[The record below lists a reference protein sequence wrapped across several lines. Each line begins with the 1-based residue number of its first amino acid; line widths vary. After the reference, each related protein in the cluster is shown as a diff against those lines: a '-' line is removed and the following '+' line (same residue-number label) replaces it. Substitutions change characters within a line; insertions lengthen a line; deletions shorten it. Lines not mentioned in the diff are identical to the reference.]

1 MTDLIRS
8 KVSKK
13 KKRFVEDGF
22 NLDLTYITDN
32 IIAMGFPSEG
42 AEATYR
48 NPMTEV
54 QKFFKARHS
63 GKYKIYNVCSERH
76 YVASKFSDGVVV
88 HDFVWDDHNP
98 PPLSLIQP
106 MVDNM
111 DAHLKAKKGNIV
123 AIHCKAG
130 KGRTGTI
137 IACLLMKLGVVKEAN
152 SALQMFGE
160 KRTKDGKGVTIPSQ
174 MRYVHYYGQYLS
186 TGEWRP
192 QRKFV
197 LKYVRFYTTPNFDGP
212 LQGGGCDPY
221 FHIKIRAKGG
231 KMIKIFDW
239 KEVNK
244 VKHFKLKTTQITLD
258 CKKNPP
264 PVLQG
269 DIKFVFYDADKL
281 SSDDK
286 MFHLW
291 INTGYIEHNYLRFR
305 KQVIDKACKDKAC
318 ACFDPKF
325 EVEFFFESDD
335 TDGDVVYE
343 DVGGYDK
350 DIDVHTDEEDMS

>member
-212 LQGGGCDPY
+212 LQGGG
-221 FHIKIRAKGG
+221 I
-231 KMIKIFDW
+231 
-239 KEVNK
+239 
-244 VKHFKLKTTQITLD
+244 
-258 CKKNPP
+258 
-264 PVLQG
+264 
-269 DIKFVFYDADKL
+269 
-281 SSDDK
+281 
-286 MFHLW
+286 
-291 INTGYIEHNYLRFR
+291 
-305 KQVIDKACKDKAC
+305 
-318 ACFDPKF
+318 
-325 EVEFFFESDD
+325 
-335 TDGDVVYE
+335 
-343 DVGGYDK
+343 VGGFD
-350 DIDVHTDEEDMS
+350 DLEVFLANQD